1 MENYL
6 LTFIVFFPLV
16 GAALIVALGKN
27 YVSFY
32 RWITIISC
40 SIQLLLALWIY
51 FSFNGLSKS
60 YQFVEKADW
69 ILLNLGRLG
78 FASIEYH
85 LGVDGVSLLMLLL
98 AGIVLTVGAVA
109 SFNIEKNQK
118 GYHALYLVLAS
129 TVMGCFVALD
139 FFLFFLFFEFM
150 LLPMYFLIGLWGG
163 SRSSYAAIK
172 FFLYTLTGSLMILVV
187 MIALYISVIDPVK
200 TGQAL
205 QGSPMQVANARIDI
219 TQAKLERRIIPAEY
233 MVHTFNMVYLADQK
247 NFIPGGLL
255 SLEMGKGYGS
265 FSFRYWA
272 FLLLFVGFAIKLP
285 IVPLHTWLPDAH
297 VEAPTA
303 VSVVLAGI
311 LLKIGG
317 YGLYRFTYGFF
328 PEGAIYFGT
337 AIGVIGVIA
346 IIYGGMVALAQKD
359 LKRLIAY
366 SSISHMGFVLLGLAS
381 LTAEGVTG
389 SMMMMFSHGLTSAAS
404 FLIVGVLYDRTH
416 DRTIDNYSGIVAKMP
431 NFTFLVTVVFFAS
444 LGLPGFS
451 GFVAE
456 LFTFLGAFTSA
467 KQNGIIPIG
476 LAITALLGLLVT
488 AAYYLWVLQRM
499 FFGDYWLKGKA
510 ASVQLTDINRHEWLM
525 ILPLAL
531 LSLLF
536 GIMPMF
542 VLDPINN
549 SLNGFLEYVVNHG
562 QATLDILNTK

>member
-1 MENYL
+1 M
-6 LTFIVFFPLV
+6 V
-16 GAALIVALGKN
+16 
-27 YVSFY
+27 
-32 RWITIISC
+32 
-40 SIQLLLALWIY
+40 
-51 FSFNGLSKS
+51 
-60 YQFVEKADW
+60 
-69 ILLNLGRLG
+69 
-78 FASIEYH
+78 
-85 LGVDGVSLLMLLL
+85 LL
-98 AGIVLTVGAVA
+98 AGIVLTVGAIA
-109 SFNIEKNQK
+109 SFNINKNQK
-118 GYHALYLVLAS
+118 GYHALYLLLAS

-163 SRSSYAAIK
+163 ARSAYAAIK
-172 FFLYTLTGSLMILVV
+172 FFLYTLAGSLMILVV

-205 QGSPMQVANARIDI
+205 QGSSIQVANAKISI
-219 TQAKLERRIIPAEY
+219 TQAKLERQIIPAEY

-247 NFIPGGLL
+247 NFIPGSLL
-255 SLEMGKGYGS
+255 SPVQGTGYGS
-265 FSFRYWA
+265 FSLRYWA
-272 FLLLFVGFAIKLP
+272 FLLLFLGFAIKLP
-285 IVPLHTWLPDAH
+285 IVPVHTWLPDAH

-317 YGLYRFTYGFF
+317 YGLFRFTYGFF

-337 AIGVIGVIA
+337 AIGVLGVIA

-366 SSISHMGFVLLGLAS
+366 SSISHMGFVLLGLAT
-381 LTAEGVTG
+381 LTAEGITG

-416 DRTIDNYSGIVAKMP
+416 DRTIENYSGIVAKMP

-467 KQNGIIPIG
+467 KQNGIIPLG

-499 FFGDYWLKGKA
+499 FFGEYWLKGNA
-510 ASVQLTDINRHEWLM
+510 AGVQLSDINRREWLM

-531 LSLLF
+531 LALLF

-542 VLDPINN
+542 ALDPINN
-549 SLNGFLEYVVNHG
+549 SLNGFLDHVVNQG
-562 QATLDILNTK
+562 QATLDLLNSK